1 MQAHNT
7 TPAQNT
13 TTTTT
18 TKQVF
23 HTIRDNMLCMAFE
36 IERVLGH
43 NGLPGKVT
51 WIIDFSGFGLKHTD
65 PRLGA
70 NALPMQV

>member
-1 MQAHNT
+1 
-7 TPAQNT
+7 
-13 TTTTT
+13 
-18 TKQVF
+18 
-23 HTIRDNMLCMAFE
+23 MLCMAFE